1 MDYYYDLY
9 INFLENYCMFYE
21 WDEDD
26 NLEYVKKIP
35 LVHVDA
41 KTYLNFRSKIVK
53 VDASF
58 LKTILNKTKLKDN
71 TILKYAA
78 LVSDGK
84 NSMALE
90 FNDEGETISKSSLIL
105 DDEININEFMYN
117 ISVTKIDYEVIK
129 KDKIIK
135 ETRQEAKI
143 KKILKLEI
151 LNMYQN
157 KEYSKLKYIYLE
169 WFDKLIDK
177 PEVMYS
183 EMLKKLKGNLGSKE
197 YAIYELIKLSYNNV

>member
-9 INFLENYCMFYE
+9 VNFLENYCMFYE

-90 FNDEGETISKSSLIL
+90 FNDDGETISKSSLIL

-169 WFDKLIDK
+169 WFDKLKDT
-177 PEVMYS
+177 PEVMYA

>member
-9 INFLENYCMFYE
+9 VNFLENYCMFYE

-135 ETRQEAKI
+135 ETRQETKI

-169 WFDKLIDK
+169 WFDKLIDT
-177 PEVMYS
+177 PEVMYG
-183 EMLKKLKGNLGSKE
+183 EMLKKLKGNLGSRE
-197 YAIYELIKLSYNNV
+197 YAIYELIKISYNNV

>member
-135 ETRQEAKI
+135 ETRQETKI